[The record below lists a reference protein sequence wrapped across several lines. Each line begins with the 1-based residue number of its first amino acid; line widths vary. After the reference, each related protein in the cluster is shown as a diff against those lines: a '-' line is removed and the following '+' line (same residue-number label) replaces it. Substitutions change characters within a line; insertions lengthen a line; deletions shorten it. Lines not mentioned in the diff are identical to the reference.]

1 MKNYTTTSS
10 PTTQLWKS
18 SSVPLTTIAC
28 GECTKALSSFRSF
41 SACRNQYKKKKKYIR
56 RMNFE
61 FSHRYYKFQQWL
73 IQSYKPY
80 VTLSHSPS
88 MTWLRN
94 LVAEGCSKRHPDSCM
109 RRSTVWLQE
118 RYSVKK
124 PDQFHPHKYT
134 ACHDNSLPYFKVTS
148 IKQENDDQ
156 IQTLVQEDDLSCL
169 RYVKSY
175 LYLKQVVKEL
185 ESFAEVP

>member
-1 MKNYTTTSS
+1 MFEIACKLLKVNEKRKQELWTTNSIVKDYTTTIS
-10 PTTQLWKS
+10 PTIQLWKS

-41 SACRNQYKKKKKYIR
+41 SACRNWHKKKKKTNNKKKTQTKKYIR
-56 RMNFE
+56 RVDFE
-61 FSHRYYKFQQWL
+61 FSHRYYKFKQWL

-124 PDQFHPHKYT
+124 PDQFYPHKYT
-134 ACHDNSLPYFKVTS
+134 ACYDNS
-148 IKQENDDQ
+148 
-156 IQTLVQEDDLSCL
+156 
-169 RYVKSY
+169 
-175 LYLKQVVKEL
+175 
-185 ESFAEVP
+185 

>member
-1 MKNYTTTSS
+1 MQATLKKKWKQELWTTSSIVQDYTTTAS
-10 PTTQLWKS
+10 PTIQLWKS
-18 SSVPLTTIAC
+18 SSVSLTTIAC

-41 SACRNQYKKKKKYIR
+41 SACRNWHKKKKTKKHKKYIR
-56 RMNFE
+56 RVNFE
-61 FSHRYYKFQQWL
+61 YSHRYYEFKQWL
-73 IQSYKPY
+73 IQSYNPY

-124 PDQFHPHKYT
+124 PDQFYPHKYT
-134 ACHDNSLPYFKVTS
+134 ACHDNS
-148 IKQENDDQ
+148 
-156 IQTLVQEDDLSCL
+156 
-169 RYVKSY
+169 
-175 LYLKQVVKEL
+175 
-185 ESFAEVP
+185 

>member
-1 MKNYTTTSS
+1 
-10 PTTQLWKS
+10 
-18 SSVPLTTIAC
+18 
-28 GECTKALSSFRSF
+28 
-41 SACRNQYKKKKKYIR
+41 
-56 RMNFE
+56 MNFE

-134 ACHDNSLPYFKVTS
+134 ACYDNSLPYFNKTRIRWPDSDACSRRWSQLPETCKRLPLPKASCQGAWKLCWSTIKYVTY
-148 IKQENDDQ
+148 QPP
-156 IQTLVQEDDLSCL
+156 QTASPGQKINFMKEDII
-169 RYVKSY
+169 
-175 LYLKQVVKEL
+175 
-185 ESFAEVP
+185 